1 LNTQPDKRQ
10 PDDAE
15 VPMQRFEGKNVLIT
29 GAAAGIGRA
38 TAERIA
44 SEGGYVFC
52 VDLAEAS
59 LAETVERITGAGG
72 KADWALCDVGSLESI
87 QHMLKMA
94 IGKMGSLDVL
104 INVAGVIKME
114 NFERSTD
121 ANWHRIIGINLT
133 GTYWMCREAIPYLLA
148 SKGNIVNVSSTSAI
162 RGLPWGAAYAA
173 SKGGVSAMTKSIAVE
188 FAKQGLRANTV
199 CPGSISTGM
208 NNNST
213 LPDKMDFSLIPRID
227 AMLGQKGP
235 EYVASV
241 IALLAS
247 EQDGGHITGSEY
259 VMDGGT
265 VM

>member
-1 LNTQPDKRQ
+1 
-10 PDDAE
+10 
-15 VPMQRFEGKNVLIT
+15 MQRFSEKKIIVT
-29 GAAAGIGRA
+29 GAAAGIGKA

-44 SEGGYVFC
+44 SEGGHVFC
-52 VDLAEAS
+52 LDVIEAGLS
-59 LAETVERITGAGG
+59 QTVEGIIKAGG
-72 KADWALCDVGSLESI
+72 KADWALCDVGNLESI
-87 QHMLKMA
+87 QGAVKTA
-94 IGKMGSLDVL
+94 ISIMGAIDVL
-104 INVAGVIKME
+104 VNVAGVIKMQ

-121 ANWHRIIGINLT
+121 DNWHRIIGINLT
-133 GTYWMCREAIPYLLA
+133 GTYWMCRETIPYLLA
-148 SKGNIVNVSSTSAI
+148 TKGNIVNVSSTSAI

-208 NNNST
+208 NNNNT

-227 AMLGQKGP
+227 AMMGQKGP
-235 EYVASV
+235 EYVAAV

>member
-1 LNTQPDKRQ
+1 
-10 PDDAE
+10 
-15 VPMQRFEGKNVLIT
+15 MQRFTDKHILVT

-38 TAERIA
+38 TAVRLA
-44 SEGGYVFC
+44 SEGGHVFC
-52 VDLAEAS
+52 VDVS
-59 LAETVERITGAGG
+59 QDGLAETVERISKAGG
-72 KADWALCDVGSLESI
+72 KAHWALCDVGKLESVQSTI
-87 QHMLKMA
+87 KAA
-94 IGKMGSLDVL
+94 IDAMGSLDVL
-104 INVAGVIKME
+104 VNVAGVIKMQ

-121 ANWHRIIGINLT
+121 DNWHRIIGINLT
-133 GTYWMCREAIPYLLA
+133 GTYWMCREAIPYLLE
-148 SKGNIVNVSSTSAI
+148 SRGNIVNVSSTSAI

-208 NNNST
+208 NNNNT

-227 AMLGQKGP
+227 AMMGQKGP
-235 EYVASV
+235 EYVAAV

>member
-1 LNTQPDKRQ
+1 
-10 PDDAE
+10 
-15 VPMQRFEGKNVLIT
+15 MQRFTGKKILIT

-38 TAERIA
+38 TAIRIA
-44 SEGGYVFC
+44 SEGGHVFC
-52 VDLAEAS
+52 LDITEEGLLETVDLVAK
-59 LAETVERITGAGG
+59 AGG
-72 KADWALCDVGSLESI
+72 LVGWAICDVGKLVSI
-87 QHMLKMA
+87 QEALKSA
-94 IGKMGSLDVL
+94 ITKMGSLDVL
-104 INVAGVIKME
+104 INVAGVIKMQ

-121 ANWHRIIGINLT
+121 DNWHRIIGINLT
-133 GTYWMCREAIPYLLA
+133 GTYWMCREAIPFLLE

-173 SKGGVSAMTKSIAVE
+173 SKGGVSALTKSIAVE

-227 AMLGQKGP
+227 AMMGQKGP

>member
-1 LNTQPDKRQ
+1 
-10 PDDAE
+10 
-15 VPMQRFEGKNVLIT
+15 MQRFEGKKILVT

-38 TAERIA
+38 TAERLA
-44 SEGGYVFC
+44 REGGTVFC
-52 VDLAEAS
+52 VDVGEAG
-59 LAETVERITGAGG
+59 LQETVAAITGAGG
-72 KADWALCDVGSLESI
+72 QAYAHVCDVGRLESI
-87 QHMLKMA
+87 QAAVKAALA
-94 IGKMGSLDVL
+94 ALGSLDVL
-104 INVAGVIKME
+104 VNVAGVIKMQ

-121 ANWHRIIGINLT
+121 DNWHRIIGINLT
-133 GTYWMCREAIPYLLA
+133 GTYWMCRECIPYLLA

-173 SKGGVSAMTKSIAVE
+173 SKGGVSALTKSIAVE

-199 CPGSISTGM
+199 CPGSIATGM

-213 LPDKMDFSLIPRID
+213 LPDQMDFSLIPRID
-227 AMLGQKGP
+227 AMMGHKGP

>member
-1 LNTQPDKRQ
+1 
-10 PDDAE
+10 
-15 VPMQRFEGKNVLIT
+15 MQRFQGKNILIT

-38 TAERIA
+38 TAERLA
-44 SEGGYVFC
+44 SEGGRVFC
-52 VDLAEAS
+52 LDVVEAGIRETAEA
-59 LAETVERITGAGG
+59 IGKGGGQAGY
-72 KADWALCDVGSLESI
+72 AVCDVGNLESV
-87 QHMLKMA
+87 QAAVRLA
-94 IGKMGSLDVL
+94 VETMGSLDVL
-104 INVAGVIKME
+104 VNVAGVIKMQ
-114 NFERSTD
+114 NFEHSTD
-121 ANWHRIIGINLT
+121 DNWHRIIGINLT
-133 GTYWMCREAIPYLLA
+133 GTYWMCRECIPFLLA

-199 CPGSISTGM
+199 CPGSIATGM
-208 NNNST
+208 NNNNT
-213 LPDKMDFSLIPRID
+213 LPEKMDFSLIPRID
-227 AMLGQKGP
+227 AMMGQKGP

>member
-1 LNTQPDKRQ
+1 
-10 PDDAE
+10 
-15 VPMQRFEGKNVLIT
+15 MQRFIGKNVLIT

-38 TAERIA
+38 AAVRIA

-52 VDLAEAS
+52 VDVSEAG
-59 LAETVERITGAGG
+59 LVETVRLVEESGGRAG
-72 KADWALCDVGSLESI
+72 WALCDVGDLDSVRSAVNLSV
-87 QHMLKMA
+87 A
-94 IGKMGSLDVL
+94 TMGSLHVL
-104 INVAGVIKME
+104 VNVAGVIKMQ

-121 ANWHRIIGINLT
+121 ENWHRIIGINLT
-133 GTYWMCREAIPYLLA
+133 GTYWMCREALPHLLA
-148 SKGNIVNVSSTSAI
+148 TKGNIVNVSSTSAI

-227 AMLGQKGP
+227 AMMGQKGP
-235 EYVASV
+235 EYVAAV

-247 EQDGGHITGSEY
+247 DQDGGHITGSEY

>member
-1 LNTQPDKRQ
+1 
-10 PDDAE
+10 
-15 VPMQRFEGKNVLIT
+15 MQRFTGKNILVT

-38 TAERIA
+38 TVERLA
-44 SEGGYVFC
+44 SEGGQVFC
-52 VDLAEAS
+52 VDVSESGLR
-59 LAETVERITGAGG
+59 ETVEAVSRAGG
-72 KADWALCDVGSLESI
+72 KAEWALCDVGQLESI
-87 QHMLKMA
+87 RQVVVKA
-94 IGKMGSLDVL
+94 IETMGRLDVL
-104 INVAGVIKME
+104 INVAGVIKMQ

-121 ANWHRIIGINLT
+121 DNWHRIIGINLT
-133 GTYWMCREAIPYLLA
+133 GTYWMCRECIPHLLA

-208 NNNST
+208 NNNNT

-227 AMLGQKGP
+227 AMMGQKGP

-247 EQDGGHITGSEY
+247 DQDGGHITGSEY

>member
-1 LNTQPDKRQ
+1 
-10 PDDAE
+10 
-15 VPMQRFEGKNVLIT
+15 MQRFKGKNILVT

-44 SEGGYVFC
+44 SEGGRVFC
-52 VDLAEAS
+52 VDIGEAG
-59 LAETVERITGAGG
+59 LVETVELITKAGN
-72 KADWALCDVGSLESI
+72 KADWALCDIGNLESV
-87 QHMLKMA
+87 QATVKTVVEQ
-94 IGKMGSLDVL
+94 MGSLDVL
-104 INVAGVIKME
+104 INVAGVIKMQ

-121 ANWHRIIGINLT
+121 DNWHRIIGINLT
-133 GTYWMCREAIPYLLA
+133 GTYWMCRETIPYLLA

-227 AMLGQKGP
+227 AMMGHKGP
-235 EYVASV
+235 EYVAAV

>member
-1 LNTQPDKRQ
+1 
-10 PDDAE
+10 
-15 VPMQRFEGKNVLIT
+15 MQRFTGKKVLIT

-38 TAERIA
+38 TAVRIS
-44 SEGGYVFC
+44 SEGGHVFC
-52 VDLAEAS
+52 VDVSEAG
-59 LAETVERITGAGG
+59 LLETVELVAKVGG
-72 KADWALCDVGSLESI
+72 VVDWAICDVGKLESI
-87 QHMLKMA
+87 QGA
-94 IGKMGSLDVL
+94 IKTAIQKMGALDVL
-104 INVAGVIKME
+104 VNVAGVIKMQ

-121 ANWHRIIGINLT
+121 DNWHRIIGINLT
-133 GTYWMCREAIPYLLA
+133 GTYWMCRESIPYLLE

-227 AMLGQKGP
+227 AMMGQKGP
-235 EYVASV
+235 EYVAAV

>member
-1 LNTQPDKRQ
+1 
-10 PDDAE
+10 
-15 VPMQRFEGKNVLIT
+15 MQRFTGKHILVS

-44 SEGGYVFC
+44 SEGGHVFC
-52 VDLAEAS
+52 VDVVEAGLKETAEMIAQ
-59 LAETVERITGAGG
+59 AGG
-72 KADWALCDVGSLESI
+72 KAEWALCDVGNLDSV
-87 QHMLKMA
+87 QAA
-94 IGKMGSLDVL
+94 IKAAVDAMGSLDVL
-104 INVAGVIKME
+104 VNVAGVIKMQ

-121 ANWHRIIGINLT
+121 DNWHRIIGINLT
-133 GTYWMCREAIPYLLA
+133 GTYWMCREAIPHLLA

-173 SKGGVSAMTKSIAVE
+173 SKGGVSALTKSIAVE

-208 NNNST
+208 NNNGT

-227 AMLGQKGP
+227 AMMGQKGP
-235 EYVASV
+235 EYVAAV

-247 EQDGGHITGSEY
+247 EQDGGHVTGSEY

>member
-1 LNTQPDKRQ
+1 MR
-10 PDDAE
+10 
-15 VPMQRFEGKNVLIT
+15 RFEGKRVLIT

-38 TAERIA
+38 AVERIA
-44 SEGGYVFC
+44 SEGGSVFC
-52 VDLAEAS
+52 VDVQETGLAQ
-59 LAETVERITGAGG
+59 TVEIVAKAGG
-72 KADWALCDVGSLESI
+72 KADWALCDVGNLASVQATIALAVE
-87 QHMLKMA
+87 
-94 IGKMGSLDVL
+94 KMGALDVL
-104 INVAGVIKME
+104 VNVAGVIKMQ

-121 ANWHRIIGINLT
+121 DNWHRIIGINLT
-133 GTYWMCREAIPYLLA
+133 GTYWMCREAIPHLLA

-227 AMLGQKGP
+227 AMQGQKGP

-247 EQDGGHITGSEY
+247 DQDGGHITGSEY
-259 VMDGGT
+259 VVDGGT

>member
-1 LNTQPDKRQ
+1 
-10 PDDAE
+10 
-15 VPMQRFEGKNVLIT
+15 MQRFTAKHILIT

-38 TAERIA
+38 TAVRLA
-44 SEGGYVFC
+44 SEGGRVFC
-52 VDLAEAS
+52 VDVIEEG
-59 LAETVERITGAGG
+59 LAETVRMINDAGG
-72 KADWALCDVGSLESI
+72 RADWVLCDVGKLDSVKAAVSQAVET
-87 QHMLKMA
+87 
-94 IGKMGSLDVL
+94 MGSLDVL
-104 INVAGVIKME
+104 VNVAGVIKMQ

-121 ANWHRIIGINLT
+121 ENWHRIIGINLT
-133 GTYWMCREAIPYLLA
+133 GTYWMCREAIPHLLTT
-148 SKGNIVNVSSTSAI
+148 KGNIVNVSSTSAI

-227 AMLGQKGP
+227 AMMGSKGP

>member
-1 LNTQPDKRQ
+1 
-10 PDDAE
+10 
-15 VPMQRFEGKNVLIT
+15 MQRFTGKHIVVT

-44 SEGGYVFC
+44 SEGGMVFC
-52 VDLAEAS
+52 LDVSEAG
-59 LAETVERITGAGG
+59 LTETVESINKAGG
-72 KADWALCDVGSLESI
+72 IAHWALCDVGNLETI
-87 QHMLKMA
+87 QIA
-94 IGKMGSLDVL
+94 IKAALDTMGSLDVL
-104 INVAGVIKME
+104 VNVAGVIKMQ

-121 ANWHRIIGINLT
+121 DNWHRIIGINLT
-133 GTYWMCREAIPYLLA
+133 GTYWMCRECIPYLLA

-173 SKGGVSAMTKSIAVE
+173 SKGGVSALTKSLAVE
-188 FAKQGLRANTV
+188 FAKQGVRANTV

-208 NNNST
+208 NNNDT

-227 AMLGQKGP
+227 AMMGQKGP
-235 EYVASV
+235 EHVAAV

>member
-1 LNTQPDKRQ
+1 
-10 PDDAE
+10 
-15 VPMQRFEGKNVLIT
+15 MQRFTERNVLIT
-29 GAAAGIGRA
+29 GAGAGIGRA
-38 TAERIA
+38 TAVRIA
-44 SEGGYVFC
+44 SEGGRVFC
-52 VDLAEAS
+52 VDVSGDGLV
-59 LAETVERITGAGG
+59 ETVRQVAGVG
-72 KADWALCDVGSLESI
+72 GNADWALCDVGSLDSVRSAVK
-87 QHMLKMA
+87 QA
-94 IGKMGSLDVL
+94 VATMGSLHVL
-104 INVAGVIKME
+104 VNVAGVIKMQ

-121 ANWHRIIGINLT
+121 ENWHRIIGINLT
-133 GTYWMCREAIPYLLA
+133 GTYWMCREAIPHLLE

-213 LPDKMDFSLIPRID
+213 LPEKMDFSLIPRID
-227 AMLGQKGP
+227 AMMGSKGP

>member
-1 LNTQPDKRQ
+1 
-10 PDDAE
+10 
-15 VPMQRFEGKNVLIT
+15 MQRFSGKHILIT

-44 SEGGYVFC
+44 SEGGTVFC
-52 VDLAEAS
+52 VDVAEAG
-59 LAETVERITGAGG
+59 LQETVKLIQDGG
-72 KADWALCDVGSLESI
+72 GRVHWALCDIGKLESI
-87 QHMLKMA
+87 QETVRRA
-94 IGKMGSLDVL
+94 IETMGSLDVL
-104 INVAGVIKME
+104 VNVAGVIKMQ

-121 ANWHRIIGINLT
+121 DNWHRIIGINLT
-133 GTYWMCREAIPYLLA
+133 GTYWMCRECIPHLLA

-173 SKGGVSAMTKSIAVE
+173 SKGGVSALTKSIAVE

-227 AMLGQKGP
+227 AMMGQKGP
-235 EYVASV
+235 EYVAAV

-247 EQDGGHITGSEY
+247 EQDGGHVTGSEY

>member
-1 LNTQPDKRQ
+1 
-10 PDDAE
+10 
-15 VPMQRFEGKNVLIT
+15 MQRFTGKNILIT

-44 SEGGYVFC
+44 SEGGHVFC
-52 VDLAEAS
+52 VDVLEAG
-59 LAETVERITGAGG
+59 LMETVEQITKTGG
-72 KADWALCDVGSLESI
+72 KIDWALCDIGKLESI
-87 QHMLKMA
+87 QATLKTA
-94 IGKMGSLDVL
+94 IEKMGSLDVL
-104 INVAGVIKME
+104 VNVAGVIKMQ

-121 ANWHRIIGINLT
+121 DNWHRIIGINLT

-148 SKGNIVNVSSTSAI
+148 SKGNIVNISSTSAI

-213 LPDKMDFSLIPRID
+213 LPEKMDFSLIPRID